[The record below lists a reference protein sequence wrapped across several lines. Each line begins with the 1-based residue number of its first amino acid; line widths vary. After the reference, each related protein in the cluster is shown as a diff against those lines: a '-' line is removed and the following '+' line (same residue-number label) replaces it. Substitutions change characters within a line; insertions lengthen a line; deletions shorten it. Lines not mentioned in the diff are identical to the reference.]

1 MHERSVED
9 APKGTNS
16 TAELQHLAQKLAD
29 LAEQIK
35 TIAATP
41 IGETVYPHEKNEM
54 PRQTSV
60 E

>member
-16 TAELQHLAQKLAD
+16 AAELQHLAQKLAA

-35 TIAATP
+35 TITATP
-41 IGETVYPHEKNEM
+41 IGETVNLHKSIKM
-54 PRQTSV
+54 PRKRSL